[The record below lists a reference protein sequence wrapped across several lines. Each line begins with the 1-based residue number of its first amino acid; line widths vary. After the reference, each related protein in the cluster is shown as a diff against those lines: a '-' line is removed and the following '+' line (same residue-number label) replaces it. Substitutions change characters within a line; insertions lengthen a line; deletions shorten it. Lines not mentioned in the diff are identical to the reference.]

1 MTASAR
7 KREVGRGER
16 LLPGVWRLRLPL
28 PWPGVPHCNAWAVG
42 AGDGIVLFD
51 TGMHQPGSMANLER
65 ALEMVGL
72 KVEHVRLVVCTHAHN
87 DHITVAPELSE
98 KLDAPILVHPGDQ
111 MLWEQTWGDL
121 GHDTL
126 KHGQKIEVAGTEV
139 VVVNTPGHSPG
150 SCCLYVP
157 EAGELFSGD
166 TLFSG
171 GPGATGRSYSDF
183 DTIIDSIRANLL
195 TLPEET
201 IVRTGHGDHTT
212 IGREAPHREEWI
224 RRGH

>member
-1 MTASAR
+1 MSSDPHDAATRIHAQGDLIVDHVVTSGTFALDGGEWDVDNNIWVFGNEDEVIVVDAAHSA
-7 KREVGRGER
+7 E
-16 LLPGVWRLRLPL
+16 PIID
-28 PWPGVPHCNAWAVG
+28 AV
-42 AGDGIVLFD
+42 ADRRV
-51 TGMHQPGSMANLER
+51 R
-65 ALEMVGL
+65 AI
-72 KVEHVRLVVCTHAHN
+72 VCTHAHN

-98 KLDAPILVHPGDQ
+98 RLDAPILVHPGDQ

-126 KHGQKIEVAGTEV
+126 AHGQKLEVAGTEV

-183 DTIIDSIRANLL
+183 DTIIDSIRDNLL
-195 TLPEET
+195 TLPAET
-201 IVRTGHGDHTT
+201 VVRTGHGDHTT
-212 IGREAPHREEWI
+212 IGREAPHLEEWI

>member
-1 MTASAR
+1 MSTDSHDAADRIRKQGDLIIDHVVTSGTFALDGGEWDVDNNIWVFGNDDEVIVVDAAHSAQPIIDA
-7 KREVGRGER
+7 VAGRR
-16 LLPGVWRLRLPL
+16 VK
-28 PWPGVPHCNAWAVG
+28 AIA
-42 AGDGIVLFD
+42 
-51 TGMHQPGSMANLER
+51 
-65 ALEMVGL
+65 
-72 KVEHVRLVVCTHAHN
+72 CTHAHN

-126 KHGQKIEVAGTEV
+126 KHGQKLEVAGTEV

-183 DTIIDSIRANLL
+183 DTIIDSIRDNLL
-195 TLPEET
+195 TLPEDT

-212 IGREAPHREEWI
+212 IGREAPHLEEWI

>member
-1 MTASAR
+1 MSTDSHDAADRIR
-7 KREVGRGER
+7 KQGDLAIDHVVTSGTFALDGGEWDVDNNIWVFGNDDEVIVVDAAHAAD
-16 LLPGVWRLRLPL
+16 PIID
-28 PWPGVPHCNAWAVG
+28 AVG
-42 AGDGIVLFD
+42 GRRVKAI
-51 TGMHQPGSMANLER
+51 
-65 ALEMVGL
+65 
-72 KVEHVRLVVCTHAHN
+72 VCTHAHN

-126 KHGQKIEVAGTEV
+126 KHGQKLEVAGTEV

-183 DTIIDSIRANLL
+183 DTIIDSIRDNLL
-195 TLPEET
+195 TLPEDT

-212 IGREAPHREEWI
+212 IGREAPHLEEWI

>member
-1 MTASAR
+1 MSTNSHDAANRIRKQGDLLIDHVVTSGTFALDGGEWDVDNNIWVFGNDDEVIVVDAAHTAQPIIDA
-7 KREVGRGER
+7 VAGRR
-16 LLPGVWRLRLPL
+16 VK
-28 PWPGVPHCNAWAVG
+28 A
-42 AGDGIVLFD
+42 I
-51 TGMHQPGSMANLER
+51 
-65 ALEMVGL
+65 
-72 KVEHVRLVVCTHAHN
+72 VCTHAHN
-87 DHITVAPELSE
+87 DHITVAPELST
-98 KLDAPILVHPGDQ
+98 KLDAPIYVHPGDQ

-126 KHGQKIEVAGTEV
+126 EHGQKLEVAGTEV

-150 SCCLYVP
+150 SCCLYVL

-183 DTIIDSIRANLL
+183 DTIIDSIRDNLL
-195 TLPEET
+195 TLPEDT

-212 IGREAPHREEWI
+212 IGREAPHLEEWI
-224 RRGH
+224 RRGY